1 MAHIQKNIKNKGV
14 CIDNKFSKKVV
25 LYRRKNVA
33 HRFIKTIL
41 NEYDYC
47 KKNDKKSILI
57 RILLCLQ
64 KKRKISIK

>member
-47 KKNDKKSILI
+47 KKNDKKAF
-57 RILLCLQ
+57 
-64 KKRKISIK
+64 